1 MERYTSEQA
10 LNGILNILETVVS
23 QQNRNESK
31 DETSDMI
38 KDLLSGAAISQKA
51 GLGLGQQIEQIAN
64 GLDIIKRAGIDERDI
79 ENVATGIT
87 QLSAAVKT
95 FADAG
100 VKSSKGVANALGV
113 LNAIGS
119 VNSDI
124 VDNINELTNI
134 KADDVAAVIQQINS
148 LPVPGKNISRIG
160 DTISVLTMLGSLSDD
175 VIRNINRLEDIDIDA
190 IKNLQNVIKSLD
202 LSGMKGIGGK
212 QGRQNLSDL

>member
-38 KDLLSGAAISQKA
+38 KDLLSGAAISQKT

-148 LPVPGKNISRIG
+148 LPVPGKNISRLG

-175 VIRNINRLEDIDIDA
+175 VIRNINRLEDIDLDA

-212 QGRQNLSDL
+212 QG